1 MKNRFI
7 TGLLAAVLSVS
18 LSGIMALPANAGT
31 STYTLD
37 ADFDQGTLVNVN
49 HDSPNNDQ
57 LQLDE
62 TVEPFDFIWVAVSSR
77 GTAVK
82 IDTNTGAVLGEYLTS
97 PSGNG
102 NPSRTTVDNNGNV
115 WVANRNNVGPTGKGT
130 VIHIASIPAG
140 STTSSGLGD
149 VLAWGTDDAV
159 LHYVEVNS
167 TGTRHLSV
175 DANNDVWVSG
185 TSNRVFDL
193 VNGSTGAIIRSEPS
207 VGYGGYGGLIDGN
220 GVIWSAR
227 NLLRWDTAN
236 PLTGPTGGNWDGYG
250 HDSYG
255 LGIDSSGNVWNSQL
269 SGNLVHKFAP
279 NGVLLGSYG
288 HGAPYRA
295 QGVVAGLND
304 HIWVAHAL
312 DAGQDT
318 VGHILNDGT
327 FVGNV
332 DLEPGTVNANVG
344 PTGVAVDAN
353 GKIWATGY
361 LNGKVYRIDPTGGAI
376 GGGGAYIGAVDLTVT
391 IGGNLYNYSDMTG
404 STLTAPPN
412 SGSWTVVNDS
422 GIPGA
427 PWTTISWNAVE
438 PGDSSIAVSVASSAD
453 GVAFGPLQSVSNG
466 QDMQTV
472 PVPDGQYLKIVVSFT
487 RSNTSGKDSP
497 ILEDLTVANNNP
509 PTADANGP
517 YTVDEGSPV
526 TLDGSGSSDPDGDVV
541 NYEWDLDYDG
551 QFDDATGVTA
561 FVTYDDNGL
570 YTVGLKVTDPFGESD
585 TDDAIVTVNNV
596 APTVGPITAPAAPV
610 GVGTPINA
618 SAGFTDPGT
627 ADTHT
632 AVWDWGD
639 GTTPGTVTQ
648 GAGSGSVA
656 DSHTYSAAGIYTIV
670 LTVTDDD
677 GGVGQSTFQYVV
689 VYDPSAGFV
698 TGGGWIDSPAG
709 AYKPDPNLEGKANFG
724 FVAKYKKGKSTPDG
738 NTEFQF
744 HAGDLNF
751 HSSSYDWLVVT
762 GSDYAMFK
770 GLGTINGMGEYKF
783 RIWAGDDAPDTFRIK
798 IWTEDG
804 A

>member
-1 MKNRFI
+1 
-7 TGLLAAVLSVS
+7 
-18 LSGIMALPANAGT
+18 
-31 STYTLD
+31 
-37 ADFDQGTLVNVN
+37 
-49 HDSPNNDQ
+49 
-57 LQLDE
+57 
-62 TVEPFDFIWVAVSSR
+62 
-77 GTAVK
+77 
-82 IDTNTGAVLGEYLTS
+82 
-97 PSGNG
+97 
-102 NPSRTTVDNNGNV
+102 
-115 WVANRNNVGPTGKGT
+115 
-130 VIHIASIPAG
+130 
-140 STTSSGLGD
+140 
-149 VLAWGTDDAV
+149 
-159 LHYVEVNS
+159 
-167 TGTRHLSV
+167 
-175 DANNDVWVSG
+175 
-185 TSNRVFDL
+185 
-193 VNGSTGAIIRSEPS
+193 
-207 VGYGGYGGLIDGN
+207 
-220 GVIWSAR
+220 
-227 NLLRWDTAN
+227 
-236 PLTGPTGGNWDGYG
+236 
-250 HDSYG
+250 
-255 LGIDSSGNVWNSQL
+255 
-269 SGNLVHKFAP
+269 
-279 NGVLLGSYG
+279 
-288 HGAPYRA
+288 
-295 QGVVAGLND
+295 
-304 HIWVAHAL
+304 
-312 DAGQDT
+312 
-318 VGHILNDGT
+318 
-327 FVGNV
+327 
-332 DLEPGTVNANVG
+332 
-344 PTGVAVDAN
+344 
-353 GKIWATGY
+353 
-361 LNGKVYRIDPTGGAI
+361 
-376 GGGGAYIGAVDLTVT
+376 
-391 IGGNLYNYSDMTG
+391 
-404 STLTAPPN
+404 
-412 SGSWTVVNDS
+412 
-422 GIPGA
+422 
-427 PWTTISWNAVE
+427 
-438 PGDSSIAVSVASSAD
+438 
-453 GVAFGPLQSVSNG
+453 
-466 QDMQTV
+466 MQTV

-804 A
+804 AGVETVVYDNGSDQAIAGGQIVIHTKK